1 MLKDTHCKD
10 YSKDGYDVDILKV
23 VSRALGHNRI
33 NVTVE
38 HYLKAK

>member
-1 MLKDTHCKD
+1 MSKNSHCKD
-10 YSKDGYDVDILKV
+10 YSKEYDINILKV
-23 VSRALGHNRI
+23 VSQALGHNRV